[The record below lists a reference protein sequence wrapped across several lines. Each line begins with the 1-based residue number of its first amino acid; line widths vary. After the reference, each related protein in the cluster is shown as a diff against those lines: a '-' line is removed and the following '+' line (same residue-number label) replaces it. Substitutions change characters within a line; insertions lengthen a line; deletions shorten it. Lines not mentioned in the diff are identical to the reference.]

1 MQKKIFQNLYL
12 YPDFADI
19 CSMVK
24 NTEHT
29 FWGHLE
35 VLRWVIVRC
44 ACVVTVLAIAIF
56 CFKEQVF
63 EGVVLSPCRPDFVTY
78 RGLCLLAEVLDLP
91 ALCPQLNGVEMINID
106 LAAQLFVHIRVSFC
120 LALLLAFP
128 YLVAELWLFVSPALY
143 PKEKKTAVRAVIA
156 FMLLFFSGIALAY
169 FVVFPLTLNFLG
181 NYQVSMTVANHIS
194 LSSYISTFLGLEF
207 IFGLVF
213 ELPVAAY
220 FFAKTGV
227 LTSAFLARYRKLAFV
242 LVLVAAAMITPSTDI
257 FTMFLVA
264 LPLQLL
270 YEFSVHVVKRVERK

>member
-1 MQKKIFQNLYL
+1 M

-44 ACVVTVLAIAIF
+44 ACVVTALAIAVF
-56 CFKEQVF
+56 CFKKQVF
-63 EGVVLSPCRPDFVTY
+63 EGLVLSPCGQDFVTC
-78 RGLCLLAEVLDLP
+78 RGLCRLAEVLDLP
-91 ALCPQLNGVEMINID
+91 SLCPQMKGVEMINID

-143 PKEKKTAVRAVIA
+143 ERERKPAVKAVAA
-156 FMLLFFSGIALAY
+156 FVLLFYSGIALAY
-169 FVVFPLTLNFLG
+169 FVIFPLTLNFLG
-181 NYQVSMTVANHIS
+181 NYQVSAAVVNRIS
-194 LSSYISTFLGLEF
+194 LDSYISTFLGLEF
-207 IFGLVF
+207 VFGLVF

-227 LTSAFLARYRKLAFV
+227 LTSAFLSRYRKVAFV

-270 YEFSVHVVKRVERK
+270 YEFSCRVVKRVEKKKAPSCTRP